1 MGGRLAAPSSV
12 DELWLRCQ
20 HRLFAYVAHE
30 LKGAL
35 NGASVNIEVVRGRAA
50 HPDGN
55 VQQYAIAA
63 AAQME
68 SVIKM
73 TVALVAIGREAPAPA
88 EVSAIAR
95 QLVGLVEATMRSDS
109 AHVDLVVEGGVAG
122 STSASPSA
130 VRLALTEA
138 ILSAAGVGTDV
149 EVRVRATEN
158 PTVVVK
164 AGRAVE
170 MPPEVAAAL
179 AEAEIRIQT
188 DGHGT
193 SIVFPCST
201 ESRTEDA

>member
-1 MGGRLAAPSSV
+1 VTDRVAAPRSV

-20 HRLFAYVAHE
+20 QRLFAYVAHD

-55 VQQYAIAA
+55 VQPYAVAA

-68 SVIKM
+68 SVIKT
-73 TVALVAIGREAPAPA
+73 TVALLAIGRESRGPA

-95 QLVGLVEATMRSDS
+95 QLVGLVEATVRSDGGRI
-109 AHVDLVVEGGVAG
+109 DLVVEGGVAG
-122 STSASPSA
+122 LTSAAPSA
-130 VRLALTEA
+130 VRLALSEVILTAAALKTE
-138 ILSAAGVGTDV
+138 V
-149 EVRVRATEN
+149 EVRIRATES
-158 PTVVVK
+158 PTVVLR
-164 AGRAVE
+164 GGGAVE
-170 MPPEVAAAL
+170 MPPEVAEAL
-179 AEAEIRIQT
+179 TEAEIRIQT

-193 SIVFPCST
+193 SIVFPGPT